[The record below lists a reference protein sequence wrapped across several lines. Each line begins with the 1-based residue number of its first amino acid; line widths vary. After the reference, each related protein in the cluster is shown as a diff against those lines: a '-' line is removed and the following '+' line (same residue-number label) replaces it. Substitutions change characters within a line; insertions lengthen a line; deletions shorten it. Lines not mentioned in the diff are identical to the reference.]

1 MYTSLTFH
9 RNPEYTRTSTLRAFT
24 EKEGH
29 AVGRKKKS
37 LMDRELEVLSAR
49 VRFDVYKDVELIAKK
64 EGLTLTQVVRRA
76 VNEYVVKMKRP
87 QAAA

>member
-1 MYTSLTFH
+1 M
-9 RNPEYTRTSTLRAFT
+9 E
-24 EKEGH
+24 
-29 AVGRKKKS
+29 
-37 LMDRELEVLSAR
+37 RELEVLSAR
-49 VRFDVYKDVELIAKK
+49 VRFEVYKDVESIAKK